1 MDVLYYFVGFAVVAF
16 ASFLIGKFFTR
27 VGLPY
32 ITGYLFTGALVG
44 PFMLDFLPS
53 EAVGQLRFVDQL
65 SLAVIAFVAGSELF
79 IKEIRQRIR
88 SILYSSLGIS
98 VVGVALGTT
107 AILALTAVLPFT
119 QGRPMSERLAVAL
132 LGGVVLLALSPPS
145 TIAVIKEL
153 RAKGPFTR
161 TVLSVTVFM
170 DVLIIVLFAVTTS
183 LASVLLTNTDFS
195 GLFVA
200 QLALDLSLAVGIG
213 IIVGKLLQAVL
224 AIRLHPLAKTGL
236 VLLIGYGVYFLS
248 DQVKSVTPDLVGYE
262 VYIEP
267 LLICLIGGFMITN
280 FTRHRDEFEALLHDV
295 SPMVYVAF
303 FTLTGISLKLDILL
317 QTLPFAVALFLVR
330 MAGIY
335 GGTFLGSRMA
345 NESETFKKY
354 AWLAF
359 ITQAGI
365 ALGLA
370 REVSVQF
377 PSLGTAFAT
386 LIISVIVLNEIFGPM
401 LLKIALKRAGEAHI
415 PGDLPER
422 EPVRDALILGVEVQ
436 SLQLARELQ
445 RHDWRVVMVDTDA
458 DHVRALAAEDVDER
472 HVSAINAETLAQL
485 ITVNTDAVVAMLD
498 NDEDNLTACE
508 YALEK
513 FNVPRLVVRPHDVAN
528 IETFSD
534 LGVFVVDPMSAMVGL
549 LEQAVIAPQ
558 SAALMLYRDP
568 EHFEIVQRTVT
579 NPDVEGRLVRDLRLP
594 TDVLILGIKRNG
606 HSILPSGYT
615 LLHMLDDITLV
626 GKPDSLEEATIKLG
640 Y

>member
-1 MDVLYYFVGFAVVAF
+1 MEVLTYFVGFAVVAF
-16 ASFLIGKFFTR
+16 AAFIIGKFFTR

-32 ITGYLFTGALVG
+32 ITGYLFTGAFVG
-44 PFMLDFLPS
+44 PFMLDFLPA

-79 IKEIRQRIR
+79 LKEIRARVH
-88 SILYSSLGIS
+88 SIVYSSLGIT
-98 VVGVALGTT
+98 VVGLVLGTV
-107 AILALTAVLPFT
+107 AIFGLTAVLPFT
-119 QGRPMSERLAVAL
+119 QGRPLSERFAVAL

-170 DVLIIVLFAVTTS
+170 DVLIIVLVAVTTS
-183 LASVLLTNTDFS
+183 LASVLLTNADFS
-195 GLFVA
+195 ALFVA

-213 IIVGKLLQAVL
+213 FLVGKLLQLIL
-224 AIRLHPLAKTGL
+224 ATKSHALVKTAFI
-236 VLLIGYGVYFLS
+236 LLMGYGVYFLS
-248 DQVKSVTPDLVGYE
+248 DQVKTVTPGLVGYE

-267 LLICLIGGFMITN
+267 LLICLIGGFMVTN
-280 FTRHRDEFEALLHDV
+280 FTRHRDEFEALLHHI

-303 FTLTGISLKLDILL
+303 FTLTGISLKLDILV

-335 GGTFLGSRMA
+335 GGTFIGSRLA
-345 NESETFKKY
+345 GESDTFKRY

-401 LLKIALKRAGEAHI
+401 LLKVALKRAGEAHL

-445 RHDWRVVMVDTDA
+445 KHDWRVIMVDTDA
-458 DHVRALAAEDVDER
+458 DHVRSLAVEDVDER
-472 HVSAINAETLAQL
+472 HVPAINRTTLAEL
-485 ITVNTDAVVAMLD
+485 ITVNTDAVIAMLADDDD
-498 NDEDNLTACE
+498 NFRACE
-508 YALEK
+508 YALETY
-513 FNVPRLVVRPHDVAN
+513 NVPRLVVRPNDVAN
-528 IETFSD
+528 IEKFAD

-568 EHFEIVQRTVT
+568 EQFEIVQRTVT
-579 NPDVEGRLVRDLRLP
+579 NPDVDGRLIRDLRLP
-594 TDVLILGIKRNG
+594 TDVLVLGIKRNG

-615 LLHMLDDITLV
+615 HLHVLDDITLV
-626 GKPDSLEEATIKLG
+626 GKPDSLEEATIRLG